1 MGRENALKER
11 HAYNGI
17 LRGIIALI
25 VFSVIILTPHIIT
38 FVITTTMDYDDDS
51 TYEGGLDQDETD
63 SSCAL
68 GENYDP
74 EKCFEELKSTA
85 IMFNLFQILIY
96 LIPIYGLIEVYR
108 GVSRI
113 SELRTTIGIEL
124 SESNHPIKLD
134 NAKNDIDIMNTDDVE
149 KSEGSESLISP
160 EVLILIKIEFLVII
174 VLVAMAIA
182 YVFN

>member
-108 GVSRI
+108 GEI
-113 SELRTTIGIEL
+113 SEST
-124 SESNHPIKLD
+124 HPIKLD

>member
-38 FVITTTMDYDDDS
+38 FVSTTTMDYDDDS
-51 TYEGGLDQDETD
+51 TYEGGLDLDESP
-63 SSCAL
+63 SSCF
-68 GENYDP
+68 GEDSDGK
-74 EKCFEELKSTA
+74 KCFEELKSA
-85 IMFNLFQILIY
+85 EIILILIQILIY
-96 LIPIYGLIEVYR
+96 SIPIYGLIEVYR

-124 SESNHPIKLD
+124 SESTHPIKLD
-134 NAKNDIDIMNTDDVE
+134 NAKNDIDMTNTEDVE
-149 KSEGSESLISP
+149 ELEELNESKISIP
-160 EVLILIKIEFLVII
+160 GEVFDLVVII
-174 VLVAMAIA
+174 ILAIAIA
-182 YVFN
+182 YLLSTF